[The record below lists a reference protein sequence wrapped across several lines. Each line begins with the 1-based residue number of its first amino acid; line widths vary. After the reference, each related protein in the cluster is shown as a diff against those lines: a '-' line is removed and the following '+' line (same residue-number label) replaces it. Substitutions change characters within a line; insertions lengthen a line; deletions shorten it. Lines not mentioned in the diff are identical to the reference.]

1 MLYFSSVAEH
11 ILCFRNYST
20 IFLTII
26 SHRNDFGTQVQWHF
40 LSDGGWGEVG
50 PGSKMS
56 RDHKRQM
63 VPCEPPGKG
72 QKTALGK
79 TDTEKRNTAPRDP
92 RKKAQEC
99 GWRTGGIGA
108 GVRHEVTHFVSRE
121 IYQPNTLY
129 VLKTRSLYQIT
140 SPNGAS
146 CTNLLNPN
154 IEGFFFLSTLRVP
167 WTARRS
173 NQSILKEI
181 SPER

>member
-20 IFLTII
+20 IFLTIV

-40 LSDGGWGEVG
+40 LSDGGWGEVV

-56 RDHKRQM
+56 RDHERQM

-72 QKTALGK
+72 QKTVLGK
-79 TDTEKRNTAPRDP
+79 TDTEKWNTAPRDP

-99 GWRTGGIGA
+99 GCRIGGIGA

-154 IEGFFFLSTLRVP
+154 IEGWVFFFFFFCLL
-167 WTARRS
+167 
-173 NQSILKEI
+173 
-181 SPER
+181 

>member
-1 MLYFSSVAEH
+1 
-11 ILCFRNYST
+11 
-20 IFLTII
+20 
-26 SHRNDFGTQVQWHF
+26 
-40 LSDGGWGEVG
+40 
-50 PGSKMS
+50 MS
-56 RDHKRQM
+56 RDHERQM

-72 QKTALGK
+72 QKTVLGK

-99 GWRTGGIGA
+99 GCRIGGIGA

-154 IEGFFFLSTLRVP
+154 IEGWVFFFFLSTLRVP

-181 SPER
+181 SPEP